1 MLTAV
6 RPASMPAHYAERE
19 KKMTMVDVLLDLKKE
34 DGYAILTINKP
45 DTRNAMRMTT
55 LEEFHSAM
63 DICEKSDEVR
73 CLIITASGEKA
84 FSSGGDLNEEL
95 RYSASEP
102 HNMDKYNRLGCDF
115 VNRIMK
121 AKFPVLAAINGAAVG
136 AAVCVIIACDMA
148 VSVEHAIF
156 ATPTSGLGGMPGWGS
171 QVLMPWA
178 LGRHNAAWLLL
189 GNERLNAEDAKRIGL
204 IEKILKPE
212 ELMPYIEGVA
222 KKLASLP
229 PQTISAMK
237 KLMVDSAS
245 MTLDDGIAAEADV
258 YPKVN
263 SDPNFA
269 EGIKAFLEKRPPKF
283 SF

>member
-1 MLTAV
+1 M
-6 RPASMPAHYAERE
+6 S
-19 KKMTMVDVLLDLKKE
+19 MVDVLLEFKKE
-34 DGYAILTINKP
+34 DGYAILTVNKP
-45 DTRNAMRMTT
+45 DTRNAMRMST
-55 LEEFHSAM
+55 LEEFHRAM
-63 DICEKSDEVR
+63 DICEQSDDVR

-102 HNMDKYNRLGCDF
+102 ANMDRYNRLGSDF
-115 VNRIMK
+115 VLRIMK
-121 AKFPVLAAINGAAVG
+121 ARFPVLAAVNGAAIG

-171 QVLMPWA
+171 QVLIPWS
-178 LGRHNAAWLLL
+178 LGRHNASRLLL
-189 GNERLNAEDAKRIGL
+189 GNERLDAEEARRIGL

-212 ELMPYIEGVA
+212 ELMPYTEGVA
-222 KKLASLP
+222 KKIASLP
-229 PQTISAMK
+229 PRTISVMK
-237 KLMVDSAS
+237 KLIVESADQS
-245 MTLDDGIAAEADV
+245 LADGIAAETEV
-258 YPKVN
+258 YPKIN